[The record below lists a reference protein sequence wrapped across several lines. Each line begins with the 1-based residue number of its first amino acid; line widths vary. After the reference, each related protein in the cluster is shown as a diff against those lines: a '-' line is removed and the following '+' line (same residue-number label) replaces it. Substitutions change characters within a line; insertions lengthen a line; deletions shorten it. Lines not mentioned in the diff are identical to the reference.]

1 MKCMLPYNCI
11 DLVIFLFIICTC
23 ILSPYRNESSP
34 NFGVVLTGEK
44 KMDPPPEMSVGIIIA
59 AVLAVILCMAIAT
72 GMIVILIKRC
82 VFGCENTKI
91 INV

>member
-1 MKCMLPYNCI
+1 
-11 DLVIFLFIICTC
+11 
-23 ILSPYRNESSP
+23 
-34 NFGVVLTGEK
+34 
-44 KMDPPPEMSVGIIIA
+44 MDPPPEMSVGIIIA

-82 VFGCENTKI
+82 VFGYYNAEI